1 MDTINYNQLMS
12 IGIYGSAIGL
22 ILIGLY
28 AILIKKHLI
37 KIVIGMSIVDAG
49 VHLLFIAIG
58 YISNGTAP
66 IFSPMGEKLIE
77 QGTPMVDPVPQALV
91 LTAIV
96 IGFGVTAVALSLVIR
111 LYRHHN
117 TARID
122 QIKSLK
128 W

>member
-1 MDTINYNQLMS
+1 MSSIDYNQIMS

-28 AILIKKHLI
+28 AVLLKKHLT
-37 KIVIGMSIVDAG
+37 KIVIGLSIIDAG
-49 VHLLFIAIG
+49 INLLFVAIG
-58 YISNGTAP
+58 YIDGGTAP
-66 IFSPMGEKLIE
+66 IFSPKGIE
-77 QGTPMVDPVPQALV
+77 MMAHGKTMVDPVPQALV

-111 LYRHHN
+111 LYRHN
-117 TARID
+117 KTARID

>member
-1 MDTINYNQLMS
+1 MDPILYNKIIS
-12 IGIYGSAIGL
+12 VGIYGSAIGL

-28 AILIKKHLI
+28 AVLVKKHLT
-37 KIVIGMSIVDAG
+37 KIVIGLSIIDSG
-49 VHLLFIAIG
+49 VHLLFIAVGFIRG
-58 YISNGTAP
+58 GTAP
-66 IFSPMGEKLIE
+66 IFSEKGIE
-77 QGTPMVDPVPQALV
+77 LVNNGTPMVDPVPQALV

-122 QIKSLK
+122 HIKSLK

>member
-1 MDTINYNQLMS
+1 MDPIVYNKIIS
-12 IGIYGSAIGL
+12 VGVYGSAIGL

-28 AILIKKHLI
+28 AVLVKKHLT
-37 KIVIGMSIVDAG
+37 KIVIGLSIIDAG
-49 VHLLFIAIG
+49 VHLLFIAVGFIRG
-58 YISNGTAP
+58 GTAP
-66 IFSPMGEKLIE
+66 IFSPKGVEMVNEGA
-77 QGTPMVDPVPQALV
+77 PMVDPVPQALV

-122 QIKSLK
+122 HIKSLK